1 MKINK
6 LFIIL
11 CLMLSTTQTCL
22 AEAPLVSHT
31 NQEHYTIQ
39 LDNEL
44 TVIYKNESGREIY
57 NKIPVLPNGKATIPG
72 VGEIQVEGLT
82 QEQLISTME
91 SKLESETKVDIIIYR
106 TSNNVTVVG
115 AVNNPGS
122 YPIRDI
128 KTIYDAIG
136 KAGGFGS
143 TSNKKKVKLIR
154 QRTDGSRD
162 EQIINFP
169 KQVFNAYDKGIGEE
183 KYILKEGDLIWVPH
197 SKLKQSGV
205 FMLKLMQVATI
216 GVISGVVSIIIR

>member
-1 MKINK
+1 M
-6 LFIIL
+6 
-11 CLMLSTTQTCL
+11 

-106 TSNNVTVVG
+106 ISNNVTVVG

-136 KAGGFGS
+136 KAGGFS
-143 TSNKKKVKLIR
+143 ITSNKTKVKLIR
-154 QRTDGSRD
+154 QRIDGSRD
-162 EQIINFP
+162 EQNINFP

-183 KYILKEGDLIWVPH
+183 KYILKEGDMIWVPH
-197 SKLKQSGV
+197 SKLKQSGI
-205 FMLKLMQVATI
+205 FMFKLMQVATI